1 MPQVRPRAPER
12 CAPWAL
18 APSPRLACETP
29 PRIIATHPSV
39 CMYVAWESRQHAGSV
54 VSLWYLVALAVSTH
68 LSRDLTAPDGPVDH
82 APDSSVDTPNYA
94 NFSMPPVAIPAC
106 LYYIFTVD
114 CNIIYRVWSGQPGPR
129 AVAWRRTREHDT
141 AHTRGL
147 YVSTVKQLGSRK
159 LWLCAARMNPY
170 AILLSTHYAIGIAR

>member
-94 NFSMPPVAIPAC
+94 KFSMPPVAIPAC
-106 LYYIFTVD
+106 LCYIFTVRLQHHLP
-114 CNIIYRVWSGQPGPR
+114 CVVGSAGATRRG
-129 AVAWRRTREHDT
+129 VAAYTRTRH
-141 AHTRGL
+141 
-147 YVSTVKQLGSRK
+147 
-159 LWLCAARMNPY
+159 
-170 AILLSTHYAIGIAR
+170 STHARSIRIYG